1 MRQDG
6 VHDVERSGGSGLLG
20 LGQGGA
26 REAARAHR
34 IDHPGERA
42 RLTDEKL
49 RASAF
54 SRQRT
59 AYVRGLAQQI
69 MAVRLSLE
77 DLERLSDETVRERL
91 IQLRGIGNW
100 TIDVY
105 LILVLHRID
114 LFPVGDLAAVNG
126 LRELNG
132 LLRTTTVD
140 ELRAVTREWAPY
152 RTVGTFLV
160 WHYYLSRRKPR
171 PTA

>member
-1 MRQDG
+1 
-6 VHDVERSGGSGLLG
+6 
-20 LGQGGA
+20 
-26 REAARAHR
+26 
-34 IDHPGERA
+34 
-42 RLTDEKL
+42 
-49 RASAF
+49 
-54 SRQRT
+54 
-59 AYVRGLAQQI
+59 
-69 MAVRLSLE
+69 MAGRLSLE

-160 WHYYLSRRKPR
+160 WHYYVSRRKPR